1 MGNRCAL
8 QNGDNKDKMVSGTS
22 VKKKEKRRKKEITNV
37 SQVRYENQDC
47 LATAVQ
53 KKKKTRSCVV
63 SREPAVLPPSG
74 GWTALAGGTPALESS
89 VLRGIH
95 AQ

>member
-22 VKKKEKRRKKEITNV
+22 VKKKKKIEITNV

-53 KKKKTRSCVV
+53 KKKDSLMCGKQRTGR
-63 SREPAVLPPSG
+63 AA
-74 GWTALAGGTPALESS
+74 T
-89 VLRGIH
+89 
-95 AQ
+95 

>member
-1 MGNRCAL
+1 M

-22 VKKKEKRRKKEITNV
+22 VKKKEKKKKKEITNV

-53 KKKKTRSCVV
+53 KKDSFMCGKQRTGR
-63 SREPAVLPPSG
+63 AA
-74 GWTALAGGTPALESS
+74 T
-89 VLRGIH
+89 
-95 AQ
+95 

>member
-1 MGNRCAL
+1 M

-53 KKKKTRSCVV
+53 KKKDSLMCGKQRTGRAATE
-63 SREPAVLPPSG
+63 RWLD
-74 GWTALAGGTPALESS
+74 GTC
-89 VLRGIH
+89 RRDTGT
-95 AQ
+95 

>member
-22 VKKKEKRRKKEITNV
+22 VKKKKKIEITNV

-53 KKKKTRSCVV
+53 KKKTRSCVV

-74 GWTALAGGTPALESS
+74 GLTALAGGTPALESS